1 MAASSRSER
10 NRPSARSQIVAQIVL
25 AIVSMTAPP
34 TTHVASSASRVDV
47 ASSASRPATREPS
60 DIAIAPTSDIEKQ
73 NHDSGRLTRR
83 QSTGTRPAGRSPE
96 EALAGGAGRE
106 VSMRVTMSSG

>member
-10 NRPSARSQIVAQIVL
+10 SCPSARSQIVAQIVL

-34 TTHVASSASRVDV
+34 TTHIASRTSSVDV

-60 DIAIAPTSDIEKQ
+60 DAAIAPTSDIEKQ
-73 NHDSGRLTRR
+73 NHVSGRLTRR
-83 QSTGTRPAGRSPE
+83 QSTGTRPAGSASE
-96 EALAGGAGRE
+96 EAVAGGAGRE
-106 VSMRVTMSSG
+106 VSMMVTVPSG